1 MKKKIYA
8 PTISRI
14 ERVQSLRFGEYCSV
28 TKETH
33 EALNVLLE
41 RLNRLEAYRENE
53 QWRFWVYASRGPLE
67 AFGDYEELHESGEY
81 DTYED
86 YVRAWKENYPLDTYW
101 YEITVSR
108 HEEYF
113 ALCINNSLVINL
125 SPEKTNSWFEWDC
138 IDLISF
144 LIEYVDKIIS
154 GLKDETYNDW
164 LSANLP
170 YRCRTGIIS
179 RKKLWEIDRMYK
191 EWSLQGLSEHEI
203 AEYIGYSNQEALV
216 GKTKARYDKMTT
228 LKYFD
233 ICAICYLA
241 AKYEGAENMTAEQM
255 YLRFADDRDGG
266 LRAIDY
272 NSSDE
277 FDRWYNLST
286 EEKWK
291 IENPS
296 HLWELRAG
304 SSYSRIHLFLK
315 KDENGYYVSLSGGT
329 EPCTDDLVRM
339 YSALKRNNVP
349 VYFHARE
356 TLAKKI
362 LGEDKVGIVPCTDRG
377 WQYSYGGFPQED
389 VISFLAFNSDNVPK
403 QNEKAVIQAAEWFPL
418 PPQKL
423 KLS

>member
-1 MKKKIYA
+1 M
-8 PTISRI
+8 T
-14 ERVQSLRFGEYCSV
+14 
-28 TKETH
+28 
-33 EALNVLLE
+33 
-41 RLNRLEAYRENE
+41 
-53 QWRFWVYASRGPLE
+53 
-67 AFGDYEELHESGEY
+67 
-81 DTYED
+81 
-86 YVRAWKENYPLDTYW
+86 
-101 YEITVSR
+101 
-108 HEEYF
+108 
-113 ALCINNSLVINL
+113 
-125 SPEKTNSWFEWDC
+125 EK
-138 IDLISF
+138 
-144 LIEYVDKIIS
+144 
-154 GLKDETYNDW
+154 
-164 LSANLP
+164 
-170 YRCRTGIIS
+170 
-179 RKKLWEIDRMYK
+179 
-191 EWSLQGLSEHEI
+191 
-203 AEYIGYSNQEALV
+203 
-216 GKTKARYDKMTT
+216 
-228 LKYFD
+228 
-233 ICAICYLA
+233 CYLA